1 MSNYFAFKAT
11 AAAGSGGYFS
21 TGTIIPWTT
30 TTQADLPGFLIC
42 DGTAVSRTT
51 YAALFAVIGIDY
63 GHGDGDPSDISV
75 GSTFNIPNF
84 QQKTMVGQDGNT
96 NYAIGDSGGNTT
108 STPSIVFGNNTVNVT
123 SNDNFAVGIESANV
137 DLPAHNHFVANSN
150 NSFNASASDV
160 TSTNT
165 VAAFR
170 ISGTVND
177 ARHYQ
182 LGGLSTAADVG
193 KTSTAGSGNGS
204 HNHTVNF
211 NGSVTSSFNQGNI
224 SANANAVNIIQ
235 PYQTVTFMIK
245 T

>member
-42 DGTAVSRTT
+42 DGTAVSRST
-51 YAALFAVIGIDY
+51 YADLFAVIGTTY
-63 GHGDGDPSDISV
+63 GTGDGS
-75 GSTFNIPNF
+75 STFTLPNF

-96 NYAIGDSGGNTT
+96 NYAIGDSGGANTN
-108 STPSIVFGNNTVNVT
+108 TPSIVFGNNIINVT
-123 SNDNFAVGIESANV
+123 SNDNFAVSIASANV
-137 DLPAHNHFVANSN
+137 DIPAHNHFVANSN

-160 TSTNT
+160 TSNNT
-165 VAAFR
+165 VAALR
-170 ISGTVND
+170 ISGTNND
-177 ARHYQ
+177 GRHYQ

-193 KTSTAGSGNGS
+193 KTSTTGSGNGS
-204 HNHTVNF
+204 HNHNVTF

-224 SANANAVNIIQ
+224 SATSDPVNVIQ

>member
-42 DGTAVSRTT
+42 DGTAVSRST
-51 YAALFAVIGIDY
+51 YADLFAVIGTTY
-63 GHGDGDPSDISV
+63 GTGDGS
-75 GSTFNIPNF
+75 STFTLPNF

-96 NYAIGDSGGNTT
+96 NYAIGDSGGANTN
-108 STPSIVFGNNTVNVT
+108 TPSIVFGNNTINVT
-123 SNDNFAVGIESANV
+123 SNDNFAVSIASANV
-137 DLPAHNHFVANSN
+137 DIPAHNHFVANSN

-160 TSTNT
+160 TSNNT
-165 VAAFR
+165 VAALR
-170 ISGTVND
+170 ISGTNND
-177 ARHYQ
+177 GRHYQ

-193 KTSTAGSGNGS
+193 KTSTTGSGNGS
-204 HNHTVNF
+204 HNHNVTF

-224 SANANAVNIIQ
+224 SATSDPVNVVQ

>member
-1 MSNYFAFKAT
+1 MSNYFALKAS

-42 DGTAVSRTT
+42 DGTAYSRAT

-75 GSTFNIPNF
+75 GSTFNVPNF
-84 QQKTMVGQDGNT
+84 QQKVMVGQDGNA
-96 NYAIGDSGGNTT
+96 NYTIGDSGGANTN
-108 STPSIVFGNNTVNVT
+108 TPSIVFGSSTVNVT
-123 SNDNFAVGIESANV
+123 SNDDFAVGIDSANV
-137 DLPAHNHFVANSN
+137 DIPAHNHFVANSN
-150 NSFNASASDV
+150 NSFNASSSDV
-160 TSTNT
+160 TSNNT

-170 ISGTVND
+170 RIGTDND
-177 ARHYQ
+177 GLHYQ
-182 LGGLSTAADVG
+182 LGGITTAADVG
-193 KTSTAGSGNGS
+193 KTSTTGSGNGS
-204 HNHTVNF
+204 HNHAVNF
-211 NGSVTSSFNQGNI
+211 NGSVTSSFNQSNI
-224 SANANAVNIIQ
+224 SATSDPVNIIQ

>member
-30 TTQADLPGFLIC
+30 ATQADLPGFLIC
-42 DGTAVSRTT
+42 DGTAVSRAT
-51 YAALFAVIGIDY
+51 YADLFAVIGTTY
-63 GHGDGDPSDISV
+63 GTGDGS
-75 GSTFNIPNF
+75 STFTLPNF

-96 NYAIGDSGGNTT
+96 NYAIGDSGGANTN
-108 STPSIVFGNNTVNVT
+108 TPSIVFGNNTINVT
-123 SNDNFAVGIESANV
+123 SNDNFAVSIASANV
-137 DLPAHNHFVANSN
+137 DIPAHNHFVANSN

-160 TSTNT
+160 TSNNT
-165 VAAFR
+165 VAALR
-170 ISGTVND
+170 ISGTNND
-177 ARHYQ
+177 GRHYQ

-193 KTSTAGSGNGS
+193 KTSTTGSGNGS
-204 HNHTVNF
+204 HNHNVTF

-224 SANANAVNIIQ
+224 SATSDPVNVVQ

>member
-1 MSNYFAFKAT
+1 MSNYFAFKAS

-42 DGTAVSRTT
+42 DGTAYSRAT

-75 GSTFNIPNF
+75 GSTFNVPNF
-84 QQKTMVGQDGNT
+84 QQKVMVGQDGNA
-96 NYAIGDSGGNTT
+96 NYTIGDSGGANTN
-108 STPSIVFGNNTVNVT
+108 TPSIVFGSSTVNVT
-123 SNDNFAVGIESANV
+123 SNDNFAVNIASANV
-137 DLPAHNHFVANSN
+137 DLPAHNHFVAQAN
-150 NSFNASASDV
+150 NSSNAAASDV
-160 TSTNT
+160 TSNTTVAQVRSIGTNT
-165 VAAFR
+165 SSFR
-170 ISGTVND
+170 YDLAGV
-177 ARHYQ
+177 
-182 LGGLSTAADVG
+182 STAADVG

-211 NGSVTSSFNQGNI
+211 NGSVTSSFNQSNI
-224 SANANAVNIIQ
+224 SATSDPVNIIQ

>member
-42 DGTAVSRTT
+42 DGTAVSRST
-51 YAALFAVIGIDY
+51 YADLFAVIGTTY
-63 GHGDGDPSDISV
+63 GTGDGS
-75 GSTFNIPNF
+75 STFTLPNF

-96 NYAIGDSGGNTT
+96 NYAIGDSGGANTN
-108 STPSIVFGNNTVNVT
+108 TPSIVFGNNTINVT
-123 SNDNFAVGIESANV
+123 SNDNFAVSIASANV
-137 DLPAHNHFVANSN
+137 DIPAHNHFVANSN
-150 NSFNASASDV
+150 NSFNASSSDV
-160 TSTNT
+160 TSNNT
-165 VAAFR
+165 VAALR
-170 ISGTVND
+170 ISGTNND
-177 ARHYQ
+177 GRHYQ

-193 KTSTAGSGNGS
+193 KTSTTGSGNGS
-204 HNHTVNF
+204 HNHNVTF

-224 SANANAVNIIQ
+224 SATSDPVNVVQ

>member
-1 MSNYFAFKAT
+1 MSNYFAFKAS

-42 DGTAVSRTT
+42 DGTAYSRAT
-51 YAALFAVIGIDY
+51 YAALFAVIGINY

-75 GSTFNIPNF
+75 GSTFNVPNF
-84 QQKTMVGQDGNT
+84 QQKVMLGQDGNA
-96 NYAIGDSGGNTT
+96 NYTIGDSGGANTN
-108 STPSIVFGNNTVNVT
+108 TPTIVFGSATVNVT
-123 SNDNFAVGIESANV
+123 SNDDFAVGIDSANV
-137 DLPAHNHFVANSN
+137 DLPAHNHLVAKAN
-150 NSFNASASDV
+150 NSFNQGTTDV
-160 TSTNT
+160 TANTT
-165 VAAFR
+165 VARFR
-170 ISGTVND
+170 RSGTPVD
-177 ARHYQ
+177 QLHYQ
-182 LGGLSTAADVG
+182 LGALNGAADVG

-204 HNHTVNF
+204 HNHGVNF
-211 NGSVTSSFNQGNI
+211 NGSVTSSFNQSNI

>member
-42 DGTAVSRTT
+42 DGTAVSRST
-51 YAALFAVIGIDY
+51 YADLFAVIGTTY
-63 GHGDGDPSDISV
+63 GTGDGS
-75 GSTFNIPNF
+75 STFTLPNF

-96 NYAIGDSGGNTT
+96 NYAIGDSGGANTN
-108 STPSIVFGNNTVNVT
+108 TPSIVFGNNTINVT
-123 SNDNFAVGIESANV
+123 SNDNFAVSIASANV
-137 DLPAHNHFVANSN
+137 DIPAHNHFVANSN

-160 TSTNT
+160 TSNNT
-165 VAAFR
+165 VAALR
-170 ISGTVND
+170 ISGTNND
-177 ARHYQ
+177 GRHYQ

-193 KTSTAGSGNGS
+193 KTSTTGSGNGS
-204 HNHTVNF
+204 HNHNVTF

-224 SANANAVNIIQ
+224 SATSDPVNVIQ

>member
-21 TGTIIPWTT
+21 TGTIIPWTP

-42 DGTAVSRTT
+42 DGTAVSRST
-51 YAALFAVIGIDY
+51 YADLFAVIGTTY
-63 GHGDGDPSDISV
+63 GTGDGS
-75 GSTFNIPNF
+75 STFTLPNF

-96 NYAIGDSGGNTT
+96 NYAIGDSGGANTN
-108 STPSIVFGNNTVNVT
+108 TPSIVFGNNTINVT
-123 SNDNFAVGIESANV
+123 SNDNFAVSIASANV
-137 DLPAHNHFVANSN
+137 DIPAHNHFVANSN
-150 NSFNASASDV
+150 NSFNASSSDV
-160 TSTNT
+160 TSNNT
-165 VAAFR
+165 VAALR
-170 ISGTVND
+170 ISGTNND
-177 ARHYQ
+177 GRHYQ

-193 KTSTAGSGNGS
+193 KTSTTGSGNGS
-204 HNHTVNF
+204 HNHNVTF

-224 SANANAVNIIQ
+224 SATSDPVNVIQ

>member
-30 TTQADLPGFLIC
+30 ATQADLPGFLIC
-42 DGTAVSRTT
+42 DGTAVSRST
-51 YAALFAVIGIDY
+51 YADLFAVIGTTY
-63 GHGDGDPSDISV
+63 GTGDGS
-75 GSTFNIPNF
+75 STFTLPNF

-96 NYAIGDSGGNTT
+96 NYAIGDSGGANTN
-108 STPSIVFGNNTVNVT
+108 TPSIVFGNNTINVT
-123 SNDNFAVGIESANV
+123 SNDNFAVSIASANV
-137 DLPAHNHFVANSN
+137 DIPAHNHFVANSN
-150 NSFNASASDV
+150 NSFNASSSDV
-160 TSTNT
+160 TSNNT
-165 VAAFR
+165 VAALR
-170 ISGTVND
+170 ISGTNND
-177 ARHYQ
+177 GRHYQ

-193 KTSTAGSGNGS
+193 KTSTTGSGNGS
-204 HNHTVNF
+204 HNHNVTF

-224 SANANAVNIIQ
+224 SATSDPVNVVQ

>member
-42 DGTAVSRTT
+42 DGTAVSRST
-51 YAALFAVIGIDY
+51 YADLFAVIGTTY
-63 GHGDGDPSDISV
+63 GTGDGS
-75 GSTFNIPNF
+75 STFTLPNF

-96 NYAIGDSGGNTT
+96 NYAIGDSGGANTN
-108 STPSIVFGNNTVNVT
+108 TPSIVFGNNTINVT
-123 SNDNFAVGIESANV
+123 SNDNFAVSIASANV
-137 DLPAHNHFVANSN
+137 DIPAHNHFVANSN
-150 NSFNASASDV
+150 NSFNASSSDV
-160 TSTNT
+160 TSNNT
-165 VAAFR
+165 VAALR
-170 ISGTVND
+170 ISGTNND
-177 ARHYQ
+177 GRHYQ

-193 KTSTAGSGNGS
+193 KTSTTGSGNGS
-204 HNHTVNF
+204 HNHNVTF

-224 SANANAVNIIQ
+224 SATSDPVNVIQ